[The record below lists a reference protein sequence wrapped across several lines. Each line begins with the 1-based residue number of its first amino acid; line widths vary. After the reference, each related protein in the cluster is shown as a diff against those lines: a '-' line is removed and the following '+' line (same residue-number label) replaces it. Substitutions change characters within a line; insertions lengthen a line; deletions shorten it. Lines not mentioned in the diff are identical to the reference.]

1 MTTTVEP
8 QDILHLKST
17 LGGYVR
23 RGNHAA
29 AEQARRA
36 LALAKTEAMIARA
49 IEQAPPL
56 DAATIG
62 RLHSLI
68 PPAPSDEGGAAA

>member
-1 MTTTVEP
+1 M
-8 QDILHLKST
+8 QDPELLTLKST

-23 RGNHAA
+23 RGNHQA

-36 LALAKTEAMIARA
+36 LDLARTEHRIRTA

-56 DAATIG
+56 DADTLA
-62 RLHSLI
+62 RLRALI
-68 PPAPSDEGGAAA
+68 PAVPAEGTP

>member
-1 MTTTVEP
+1 MSGTDPRLLT
-8 QDILHLKST
+8 IRST

-36 LALAKTEAMIARA
+36 LALANTEVTIRRA
-49 IEQAPPL
+49 IEAAPPL
-56 DAATIG
+56 DEATLARI
-62 RLHSLI
+62 RALI
-68 PPAPSDEGGAAA
+68 PPAPDAGDAK